1 MGITPFEL
9 PSINSSQHH
18 AFHRTYFQDAQ
29 LNEVVPEYDFIVVG
43 GGASG
48 CVLASRLSEIDGVSV
63 LLVEQGT
70 TYVSPTYIYIRYLPL
85 TPTS

>member
-9 PSINSSQHH
+9 PPVNSAQHH
-18 AFHRTYFQDAQ
+18 AFHKTYFQD
-29 LNEVVPEYDFIVVG
+29 VVPEYDFIVVG

-48 CVLASRLSEIDGVSV
+48 SVVASRLSEIEGVSV

-70 TYVSPTYIYIRYLPL
+70 TYVLLIHTIQHSP
-85 TPTS
+85 